1 MPEFK
6 SFFVKTYGAEF
17 TDSKTE
23 SDFYIIAEI
32 NTTAKISEQNEY
44 GLFQVYADGTISF
57 FDTST
62 DKELYQKSINNTMGA
77 DFHSLEGAGRNALK
91 KMVKK
96 LKTKTFQ
103 EIITA
108 LDTISNEE

>member
-1 MPEFK
+1 
-6 SFFVKTYGAEF
+6 
-17 TDSKTE
+17 
-23 SDFYIIAEI
+23 
-32 NTTAKISEQNEY
+32 
-44 GLFQVYADGTISF
+44 
-57 FDTST
+57 
-62 DKELYQKSINNTMGA
+62 MGA

-108 LDTISNEE
+108 LDAASNEK